1 MNVLNTRVAMP
12 ARRRLALP
20 LIISSLLAL
29 GGCAGTLSWSPELEE
44 AEQLFERVNSDASIE
59 AQAPEELARA
69 REQLT
74 KAQNAADFFKDKRTI
89 AHEANLAKTRILIA
103 QQRVRAVRSQ
113 QNLQVAIATQK
124 QTTQMLVAA
133 VEQAAQEPIIAA
145 ALPVAPSAPPPNDR
159 IVELQQRIAELEKA
173 VIDGPAAKSEAPANQ
188 LSNYRPTRPAIVTLT
203 EQVIEPDR
211 QLQQA
216 LHAMNAHPGPNGM
229 TLTLGD
235 RYFDGNT
242 ARLWN
247 QRATRHLDSVTEI
260 MKSNSSLKVSIEGY
274 TDDINTS
281 DLNQMLSKER
291 AIAVKTALIQ
301 RGIDA
306 ARIDA
311 EGFGEARPIASN
323 DTPQGR
329 MKNRRVEIIFPQTTL
344 ANR

>member
-1 MNVLNTRVAMP
+1 MNVLKTRVVVP
-12 ARRRLALP
+12 VRRQMALP
-20 LIISSLLAL
+20 LIISSVLAMS
-29 GGCAGTLSWSPELEE
+29 GCAGTLTWSPELEE
-44 AEQLFERVNSDASIE
+44 AEQLFERISSDPSIA
-59 AQAPEELARA
+59 AQAPEEYARA
-69 REQLT
+69 QEQLV
-74 KAQNAADFFKDKRTI
+74 KAQNASDFFKGKKTI

-124 QTTQMLVAA
+124 QTTDMLVAA
-133 VEQAAQEPIIAA
+133 VEQSVREPVVAA
-145 ALPVAPSAPPPNDR
+145 ALPVTPSAPAPNER
-159 IVELQQRIAELEKA
+159 IAELQQRIAELEKA
-173 VIDGPAAKSEAPANQ
+173 VIEQPAAATEPANQ
-188 LSNYRPTRPAIVTLT
+188 LSDYRPARPAIVTMT

-229 TLTLGD
+229 TLVLSD

-247 QRATRHLDSVTEI
+247 QRAARHLDSVAEI
-260 MKSNSSLKVSIEGY
+260 MKGNSSLKVSVEGY
-274 TDDINTS
+274 TDDINTT

-301 RGIDA
+301 RGIEA
-306 ARIDA
+306 ARITAD
-311 EGFGEARPIASN
+311 GFGEARPIASN
-323 DTPQGR
+323 ETPQGR
-329 MKNRRVEIIFPQTTL
+329 QKNRRVEIIFPQTTL